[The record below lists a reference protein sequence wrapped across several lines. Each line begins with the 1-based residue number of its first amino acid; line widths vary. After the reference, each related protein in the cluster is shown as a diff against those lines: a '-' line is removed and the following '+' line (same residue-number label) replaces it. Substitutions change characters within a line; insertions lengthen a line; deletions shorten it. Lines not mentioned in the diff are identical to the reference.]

1 MDTDLLTTCCCT
13 SEPTFDDPA
22 VDPWVEV
29 YEEPYVDP
37 YVEPYADPY
46 VVDDWA
52 GELAPAP
59 APVAPLEVAVP
70 APPVVLDPGPF
81 GDGSGYYTGAAG
93 EALPSATVVLEPGP
107 FGDGSGFYT
116 GAVGE
121 AYSTAT
127 GDFDA
132 WRSFGMPESGVP
144 HPSFVAAQ
152 NAVPT
157 IKPLSQWGIGPGS
170 SYSFP
175 STGVSFPSQSIAD
188 IQNANVVT
196 LQQLG
201 ILHRTGQQAHAA
213 NSASLF
219 G

>member
-22 VDPWVEV
+22 VAPWVEV

-37 YVEPYADPY
+37 YVDPY

-52 GELAPAP
+52 GELEPAPAP
-59 APVAPLEVAVP
+59 AAPLEAAVP

-81 GDGSGYYTGAAG
+81 GDGSGY
-93 EALPSATVVLEPGP
+93 
-107 FGDGSGFYT
+107 YT

-144 HPSFVAAQ
+144 HPAFVAAQ
-152 NAVPT
+152 AATPT
-157 IKPLSQWGIGPGS
+157 IKTLDSWGTGPGS

-175 STGVSFPSQSIAD
+175 STGVSFPSQSIAE